1 MANEKISDLTQGA
14 IDAGSLFEHSRPDG
28 VGGYDTKSASFTNL
42 RLSLVELNDF
52 GKCELKVTHGFA
64 FANLFEVIP
73 VSMIL
78 NGGNITGSTNG
89 FTIGEDGIY
98 IITASVAFFSTGSGH
113 RDIMLC
119 LVDFG
124 VGNVAD
130 STRISKASQQN
141 THWVNFS
148 TTWLEQLSSGQNI
161 ELHGQVSNVD
171 VELEPN
177 TLLNPEAVTASFTIY
192 RIA

>member
-14 IDAGSLFEHSRPDG
+14 IDDGSLFEHSRPDG
-28 VGGYDTKSASFTNL
+28 VGGYDSKSVSFTDL
-42 RLSLVELNDF
+42 RLSVVELNDF
-52 GKCELKVTHGFA
+52 GKCELKVTHA
-64 FANLFEVIP
+64 FAAANVFEVIP
-73 VSMIL
+73 VSLIL

-89 FTIGEDGIY
+89 FTIGEDGFY
-98 IITASVAFFSTGSGH
+98 IITASVAFFSTDSGH

-119 LVDFG
+119 LQDFG
-124 VGNVAD
+124 VGSIPD

-141 THWVNFS
+141 NHYVNFS

-161 ELHGQVSNVD
+161 ELHGQVSKVD
-171 VELEPN
+171 VELQPD
-177 TLLNPEAVTASFTIY
+177 TLLNPNAVTASFTIY

>member
-52 GKCELKVTHGFA
+52 GKCTLKVTHA
-64 FANLFEVIP
+64 FSVANLFEVIP
-73 VSMIL
+73 VSLIL

-89 FTIGEDGIY
+89 FSIGESGFY
-98 IITASVAFFSTGSGH
+98 IITASVAFYSTGSSH

-119 LVDFG
+119 LDDFG
-124 VGNVAD
+124 VGYIPD

-141 THWVNFS
+141 GHWVNFS
-148 TTWLEQLSSGQNI
+148 TTWLEQLTAGQNI

-171 VELEPN
+171 VELEPD
-177 TLLNPEAVTASFTIY
+177 TILNPNAVTASFTIY